1 MSDLT
6 KALLSLRPGAAW
18 TLDGDQYEGITWL
31 DEQQSKPTKEEL
43 TLEAD
48 RIQAEYDSKE
58 YQRLRAPEYPP
69 MADYLDAVYWQS
81 KGDNTKMDAY
91 LAAVE
96 AVKSKYPKG
105 NV

>member
-18 TLDGDQYEGITWL
+18 TMDGDKYEGIIWL
-31 DEQQSKPTKEEL
+31 DDQQSKPTKEEL

-58 YQRLRAPEYPP
+58 YQRQRQLAYPP

-81 KGDNTKMDAY
+81 QGDATKMTAY

-105 NV
+105 N